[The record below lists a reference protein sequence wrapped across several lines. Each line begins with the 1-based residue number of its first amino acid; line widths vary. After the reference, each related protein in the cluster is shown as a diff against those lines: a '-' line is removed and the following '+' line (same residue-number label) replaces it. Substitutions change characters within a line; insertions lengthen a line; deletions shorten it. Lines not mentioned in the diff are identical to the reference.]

1 MNEAFLYGIGA
12 LLICF
17 TAGTFFLS
25 RIQTDVY
32 PEDYEFKLDPFWYVF
47 GLLFV
52 SGLLIFHF
60 LPVYY
65 DTVKDYGYTDF
76 TVSFALAALLYF
88 SYLLDV
94 SWLTWAITTGASL
107 LISFMQ
113 PDDFRLFPE
122 YLSPTEDKIAV
133 AAILIAISKGLGLM
147 IGLAAFASMQFITV
161 MAVSAIFAYFGIL
174 PQLTGALAL
183 AYAGVMLAFAF
194 LSWPPEK
201 LVMSDG
207 AFASLGFI
215 LGCFMLNA
223 AIEFSEASMFIA
235 VSYMAVEIGIAL
247 YNRIIKRNREERAFM
262 YTSYYRLSENGVY
275 EPAVVY
281 SVLKIF
287 IVDAVLAL
295 IQMAAHERLALP
307 VFATAINLW
316 FLSILSGDTKPEEL
330 LSFSRWS
337 KNTVKGILDKKGENK
352 KKKRQKE
359 N

>member
-76 TVSFALAALLYF
+76 TVPFALAALLYF

-94 SWLTWAITTGASL
+94 SWLTWAITAGASL

-133 AAILIAISKGLGLM
+133 AAILIAISKGWG
-147 IGLAAFASMQFITV
+147 
-161 MAVSAIFAYFGIL
+161 
-174 PQLTGALAL
+174 
-183 AYAGVMLAFAF
+183 
-194 LSWPPEK
+194 
-201 LVMSDG
+201 
-207 AFASLGFI
+207 
-215 LGCFMLNA
+215 
-223 AIEFSEASMFIA
+223 
-235 VSYMAVEIGIAL
+235 
-247 YNRIIKRNREERAFM
+247 
-262 YTSYYRLSENGVY
+262 
-275 EPAVVY
+275 
-281 SVLKIF
+281 
-287 IVDAVLAL
+287 
-295 IQMAAHERLALP
+295 
-307 VFATAINLW
+307 
-316 FLSILSGDTKPEEL
+316 
-330 LSFSRWS
+330 
-337 KNTVKGILDKKGENK
+337 
-352 KKKRQKE
+352 
-359 N
+359 

>member
-1 MNEAFLYGIGA
+1 MPETR
-12 LLICF
+12 LL
-17 TAGTFFLS
+17 S
-25 RIQTDVY
+25 SN
-32 PEDYEFKLDPFWYVF
+32 F
-47 GLLFV
+47 GLLFI

-76 TVSFALAALLYF
+76 TVPFALAALLYF

-94 SWLTWAITTGASL
+94 SWLTWAITAGASL

-147 IGLAAFASMQFITV
+147 NGLGAIASMQFITV
-161 MAVSAIFAYFGIL
+161 MAVSAVLAYFGIL

-235 VSYMAVEIGIAL
+235 VSYMTVEIGIAL

>member
-1 MNEAFLYGIGA
+1 
-12 LLICF
+12 
-17 TAGTFFLS
+17 
-25 RIQTDVY
+25 
-32 PEDYEFKLDPFWYVF
+32 
-47 GLLFV
+47 
-52 SGLLIFHF
+52 
-60 LPVYY
+60 
-65 DTVKDYGYTDF
+65 
-76 TVSFALAALLYF
+76 
-88 SYLLDV
+88 
-94 SWLTWAITTGASL
+94 
-107 LISFMQ
+107 MQ

-147 IGLAAFASMQFITV
+147 NGLGAIASMQFITV
-161 MAVSAIFAYFGIL
+161 MAVSAVLAYFGIL